1 MYGEVL
7 QAVRTLAIQSA
18 MPYTTIEHGSTP
30 MGDSLAM
37 YLAAGGER
45 IRYRDKGKAIELTYV
60 LNGKHTN
67 LQTLLSALS
76 NIHEQL
82 ELRTEYPQGA
92 RWAITNIETGTPP
105 TYLDREQSDGNRWLY
120 GSMLSVYVKVRG
132 MDKCQN

>member
-1 MYGEVL
+1 MYGEIL
-7 QAVRTLAIQSA
+7 QAVRALAIQYA
-18 MPYTTIEHGSTP
+18 TPYTTIDHGSMP
-30 MGDSLAM
+30 MGDGLAM
-37 YLAAGGER
+37 YLGAGGDR
-45 IRYRDKGKAIELTYV
+45 IRYRDKGKAMELTYA

-76 NIHEQL
+76 NIHTEL

-92 RWAITNIETGTPP
+92 TWAITNIRTSAPP
-105 TYLDREQSDGNRWLY
+105 VYLDREQSDGNRWLY